1 MDLLDDVEDYLDE
14 YGKLSLYPAPNTS
27 QNNEPNLFE
36 QVEHIL
42 SDLESP
48 NVTSPGFHLLFIV
61 YLIVILVGISGNI
74 TVLIAILWKRSMRT
88 PHNLFIAALAVS
100 GKNPRHFKI
109 EDWVLP
115 IKLNAVSTF

>member
-1 MDLLDDVEDYLDE
+1 MDLSEDGEEYLDE
-14 YGKLSLYPAPNTS
+14 YGKLSLYPASNIS

-42 SDLESP
+42 SDLESS
-48 NVTSPGFHLLFIV
+48 NDTSSPGLYLLFIV
-61 YLIVILVGISGNI
+61 YLIVIIVGVSGNI

-100 GKNPRHFKI
+100 GKIPVNY
-109 EDWVLP
+109 E
-115 IKLNAVSTF
+115 

>member
-1 MDLLDDVEDYLDE
+1 MDLSEEGEDYLDE
-14 YGKLSLYPAPNTS
+14 YGKLSLYPAPNIS
-27 QNNEPNLFE
+27 ENNEPNLFE

-48 NVTSPGFHLLFIV
+48 NVTSPGLYLLFIV

-100 GKNPRHFKI
+100 GNIYLESAKAP
-109 EDWVLP
+109 
-115 IKLNAVSTF
+115 

>member
-1 MDLLDDVEDYLDE
+1 MDLSEDGEEYPDE
-14 YGKLSLYPAPNTS
+14 YGKLSLYPVLNNS
-27 QNNEPNLFE
+27 QNNEINYNLFE

-48 NVTSPGFHLLFIV
+48 NATSPGLYLLFIV
-61 YLIVILVGISGNI
+61 YLIVIVVGISGNI

-100 GKNPRHFKI
+100 GNIYLESAKAPLKQM
-109 EDWVLP
+109 
-115 IKLNAVSTF
+115 

>member
-1 MDLLDDVEDYLDE
+1 MDLSEDGEEYLDE
-14 YGKLSLYPAPNTS
+14 YGKLSLYPAPNIS

-48 NVTSPGFHLLFIV
+48 NVTSSPGLYLLFIV
-61 YLIVILVGISGNI
+61 YLIVIIVGVSGNV
-74 TVLIAILWKRSMRT
+74 TVLISILWKRSMRT

-100 GKNPRHFKI
+100 GKGLRISKSNIGF
-109 EDWVLP
+109 
-115 IKLNAVSTF
+115 

>member
-1 MDLLDDVEDYLDE
+1 MDLSEDGEEYLDE
-14 YGKLSLYPAPNTS
+14 YGTLSLYPARNIS
-27 QNNEPNLFE
+27 QNNGINYNLFE

-48 NVTSPGFHLLFIV
+48 NVTSSPGLYLLFIV
-61 YLIVILVGISGNI
+61 YSIVIVVGISGNI

-100 GKNPRHFKI
+100 GNI
-109 EDWVLP
+109 
-115 IKLNAVSTF
+115 

>member
-1 MDLLDDVEDYLDE
+1 MDLSEEGEDYLDE
-14 YGKLSLYPAPNTS
+14 YGKLSLYPAPNIS
-27 QNNEPNLFE
+27 ENNEPNLFE

-48 NVTSPGFHLLFIV
+48 NVTSPGLYLLFIV
-61 YLIVILVGISGNI
+61 YLIVIVVGISGNI

-100 GKNPRHFKI
+100 GKRPRIYKSNI
-109 EDWVLP
+109 GSYQY
-115 IKLNAVSTF
+115 N

>member
-1 MDLLDDVEDYLDE
+1 MDLSEDGEEYLDE
-14 YGKLSLYPAPNTS
+14 YGKLSLYPAPNIS

-48 NVTSPGFHLLFIV
+48 KVTSPGLYLLFIV

-100 GKNPRHFKI
+100 GKIPRI
-109 EDWVLP
+109 
-115 IKLNAVSTF
+115 

>member
-1 MDLLDDVEDYLDE
+1 MDLSDDVEDYLDE
-14 YGKLSLYPAPNTS
+14 YGKLSLYPAPNIS
-27 QNNEPNLFE
+27 QSNERNLFE

-48 NVTSPGFHLLFIV
+48 NVTTSPGLYLLFIV
-61 YLIVILVGISGNI
+61 YLIVIIVGISGNI

-100 GKNPRHFKI
+100 GKSPLISKSNIGCLSNLKQM
-109 EDWVLP
+109 
-115 IKLNAVSTF
+115 

>member
-1 MDLLDDVEDYLDE
+1 MDLSEDGEDYLDE
-14 YGKLSLYPAPNTS
+14 YGKLSLYPELNNS
-27 QNNEPNLFE
+27 QNNEINLFK

-48 NVTSPGFHLLFIV
+48 NVTSPGLYLLCIV
-61 YLIVILVGISGNI
+61 YIIVIVVGISGNI

-100 GKNPRHFKI
+100 GKSPRISKSNI
-109 EDWVLP
+109 GL
-115 IKLNAVSTF
+115 